1 MSMQINPY
9 VLLLILSALLSVFL
23 AALAWRRRPA
33 PGATTLALLMIA
45 LGGWAAAYAMEL
57 ISASLPDKLFWA
69 KVQYI
74 SFLAI
79 PALWLVFVL
88 QYSGRQ
94 KVLTPRRLAL
104 LAIMPL
110 VTLILVWTT
119 ERHGLI
125 YRDVVLSTNGPY
137 PLLLTYG
144 PFFWVQGIY
153 SYALFLFATGIVLL
167 TFLSGPRIQRS
178 QSAALLVGALAPLL
192 GNALYVAR
200 AGPFPD
206 LDLAPMLFFVTGAA
220 ALWGLLRY
228 RFLDL
233 LPVARDALID
243 GMSDGV
249 AVIDARGRV
258 VDLNNAAWQI
268 VDRSGDDTVLGAY
281 AATALPGWIDLEQ
294 SLGSVP
300 ELQTEIELLAG
311 EISRVWELRVTPLAQ
326 KRGQF
331 TGWLAVYRD
340 ITASKRAA
348 QIELQQRR
356 LLEALRDATATLT
369 STLSLDEVLDR
380 ILEQTDAVVP
390 HDMSN
395 IMLIEDGWATVA
407 RARGYDGRQAAA
419 AVASLR
425 LCVQETAN
433 LRWMRE
439 MRQPM
444 AVADLTIDQDWDFRP
459 NLTWIRSY
467 AAAPIL
473 SRGEVIGFLNLDSEQ
488 PDFFN
493 QGHAQALQTFA
504 NQAGI
509 AIENA
514 RLYASLQDVNAQ
526 LLIALAAREAA
537 VKNVSHELR
546 TPLTILMGY
555 IELLESGQIG
565 ALTNEQLEA
574 LRIMGQQSRRLVF
587 MVNSLLMLQTFDSET
602 LPVSPL
608 DLCEWLP
615 GTIES
620 WRYLVE
626 DTQIEFRLQMPRTLP
641 LVLGAANYLE
651 MVIGSL
657 IDNAV
662 KFSPQGRE
670 ITIAAQNDG
679 ADVVI
684 SVADQGVGIAP
695 EQLGMIFDRFYQ
707 VDSTSTRRFGGM
719 GVGLAL
725 CKTIVAA
732 HHGRMWA
739 ESAGQDQGSTVYFTL
754 PVFSVEDGD

>member
-1 MSMQINPY
+1 MQINPY

-331 TGWLAVYRD
+331 TGWLAVYRE
-340 ITASKRAA
+340 IGRAH
-348 QIELQQRR
+348 
-356 LLEALRDATATLT
+356 
-369 STLSLDEVLDR
+369 V
-380 ILEQTDAVVP
+380 
-390 HDMSN
+390 
-395 IMLIEDGWATVA
+395 
-407 RARGYDGRQAAA
+407 
-419 AVASLR
+419 
-425 LCVQETAN
+425 
-433 LRWMRE
+433 
-439 MRQPM
+439 
-444 AVADLTIDQDWDFRP
+444 
-459 NLTWIRSY
+459 
-467 AAAPIL
+467 
-473 SRGEVIGFLNLDSEQ
+473 
-488 PDFFN
+488 
-493 QGHAQALQTFA
+493 
-504 NQAGI
+504 
-509 AIENA
+509 
-514 RLYASLQDVNAQ
+514 
-526 LLIALAAREAA
+526 
-537 VKNVSHELR
+537 
-546 TPLTILMGY
+546 
-555 IELLESGQIG
+555 
-565 ALTNEQLEA
+565 
-574 LRIMGQQSRRLVF
+574 
-587 MVNSLLMLQTFDSET
+587 
-602 LPVSPL
+602 
-608 DLCEWLP
+608 
-615 GTIES
+615 
-620 WRYLVE
+620 
-626 DTQIEFRLQMPRTLP
+626 
-641 LVLGAANYLE
+641 
-651 MVIGSL
+651 
-657 IDNAV
+657 
-662 KFSPQGRE
+662 
-670 ITIAAQNDG
+670 
-679 ADVVI
+679 
-684 SVADQGVGIAP
+684 
-695 EQLGMIFDRFYQ
+695 
-707 VDSTSTRRFGGM
+707 
-719 GVGLAL
+719 
-725 CKTIVAA
+725 
-732 HHGRMWA
+732 
-739 ESAGQDQGSTVYFTL
+739 
-754 PVFSVEDGD
+754 